1 MMHELKVFLCLVPI
15 IFLIDYLW
23 LGNIMSRFYLTE
35 LGQMA
40 REKDGAFAPIIWA
53 AVLVYALIPLGIV
66 LFVLPGL
73 PAENFVIPALGKGL
87 LFGLVMY
94 GIYDMTNYSLVN
106 NWSLKLSAVDIA
118 WGGFL
123 NAIGSLI
130 GKYIDN
136 WLS

>member
-1 MMHELKVFLCLVPI
+1 MHELKVYLILLPI

-23 LGNIMSRFYLTE
+23 LGQIMSRFYLQE
-35 LGQMA
+35 LGAMA
-40 REKDGAFAPIIWA
+40 REKNGAFSPVIWA

-73 PAENFVIPALGKGL
+73 PVENFVLATLGKGF
-87 LFGLVMY
+87 LFGIVLY
-94 GIYDMTNYSLVN
+94 GVYDMTNYSLLN

-123 NAIGSLI
+123 NAMGSLA